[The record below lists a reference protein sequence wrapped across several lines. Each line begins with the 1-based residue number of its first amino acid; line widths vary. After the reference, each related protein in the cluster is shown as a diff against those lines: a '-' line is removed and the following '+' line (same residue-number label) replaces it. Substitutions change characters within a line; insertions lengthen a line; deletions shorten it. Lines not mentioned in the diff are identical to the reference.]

1 MHAKLAAL
9 EGSEDALIAASGMAA
24 ISTTLLTVLS
34 AGDPKT
40 EIYPAAAQTRAVNA
54 GMDRFMP
61 FHPGALRFYNEAGI
75 SLAAP

>member
-1 MHAKLAAL
+1 
-9 EGSEDALIAASGMAA
+9 
-24 ISTTLLTVLS
+24 
-34 AGDPKT
+34 
-40 EIYPAAAQTRAVNA
+40 VNA